1 MTIWEILII
10 WVVASVVSGF
20 VIACCIGGAE
30 RVK

>member
-1 MTIWEILII
+1 MTILGILIS

-20 VIACCIGGAE
+20 VIARCIGGAE